1 MAVLTR
7 ALYTMRFP
15 LMGGSGL
22 VRFVATCG
30 PERAE
35 ALIRKAE
42 REARRIESKFSR
54 YRPQSVLSEI
64 NNRAAKEPVV
74 VDEETEGLIRAA
86 LDLHQTTRGRFDP
99 TIGVLWRAWD
109 FKTGRIPSAGE
120 LAVLLPLVRAS
131 AVELRSGTVRFHHP
145 GMELDLG
152 GVGKEYAVDAVAD
165 LLASEGV
172 ESALVNFAGDV
183 RTVGRR
189 GDGRP
194 WTVGVQDPRNAGRN
208 RLTIALGGGA
218 GIATSGDY
226 ERAFVKD
233 GIRYH
238 HLLDARTGLPA
249 RGLASATVVASGT
262 FRAGCLATAAFLLG
276 PKTGLDL
283 IESTPGA
290 EGVLITESGQVSTT
304 SGLAVPENS
313 IHATA
318 AS

>member
-7 ALYTMRFP
+7 ALYTLRFP

-22 VRFVATCG
+22 VRFVADCG

-35 ALIRKAE
+35 AIIRRAE

-64 NNRAAKEPVV
+64 NLRAASEPVV
-74 VDEETEGLIRAA
+74 VDEETESLIQAA

-99 TIGVLWRAWD
+99 TIGVLRQAWD

-120 LAVLLPLVRAS
+120 LAALLPLVRAS
-131 AVELRSGTVRFHHP
+131 AVELRSGTVRFHYP

-165 LLASEGV
+165 LLTAEGV

-194 WTVGVQDPRNAGRN
+194 WTVGVQDPRNSRRN
-208 RLTIALGGGA
+208 RLTIAMGNGA

-249 RGLASATVVASGT
+249 RGLASATVVAPRT
-262 FRAGCLATAAFLLG
+262 FQAGCLATAAFLLG
-276 PKTGLDL
+276 AKMGLAL
-283 IESTPGA
+283 LESTPGA
-290 EGVLITESGQVSTT
+290 EGVLITESGQM
-304 SGLAVPENS
+304 L
-313 IHATA
+313 ATA
-318 AS
+318 GLTTLRNETHASIPS

>member
-22 VRFVATCG
+22 VRFVADCG

-35 ALIRKAE
+35 AITRKAE
-42 REARRIESKFSR
+42 RQARRIESKFSR

-64 NNRAAKEPVV
+64 NLRAADGPVV
-74 VDEETEGLIRAA
+74 VDDETELLIRAA
-86 LDLHQTTRGRFDP
+86 LDLHRTSHGRFDP
-99 TIGVLWRAWD
+99 TIGVLRRAWD
-109 FKTGRIPSAGE
+109 FKTGRVPGAGE
-120 LAVLLPLVRAS
+120 LAALLPLVQAS
-131 AVELRSGTVRFHHP
+131 AVELRSGTVRFHRP

-194 WTVGVQDPRNAGRN
+194 WTVGVQDPRHSRRN
-208 RLTIALGGGA
+208 RLTIAMARGA

-226 ERAFVKD
+226 ERAFIKD
-233 GIRYH
+233 GVRYH

-249 RGLASATVVASGT
+249 RGLASATVIAPRT
-262 FRAGCLATAAFLLG
+262 FQAGCLATAAFLLG
-276 PKTGLDL
+276 PKLGMDL
-283 IESTPGA
+283 LESTPGA
-290 EGVLITESGQVSTT
+290 EGVLITESGQVLATA
-304 SGLAVPENS
+304 GLATLQEPT
-313 IHATA
+313 HALA